1 MAAYRRILVATDFS
15 AAADLALDEAI
26 RIAAEMRATLAIL
39 HVYQLPLSE
48 WQRPGVV
55 RRDHR
60 HRSYAERKV
69 SRRLLRAWRTHITAT
84 PILEQG
90 APDLKIVEVAER
102 EGADLIVMGTRGPTQ
117 RLILGSVAARV
128 VANAPCAVLTICTRL
143 AAARREESE
152 LKPTRRREVVAALG
166 GSEAWS

>member
-1 MAAYRRILVATDFS
+1 MAAYRRVLVATDFS

-26 RIAAEMRATLAIL
+26 RIAAEMRATLVVL
-39 HVYQLPLSE
+39 HVDHLPLPA
-48 WQRPGVV
+48 WRRQGVAGRTQR
-55 RRDHR
+55 D
-60 HRSYAERKV
+60 RSDAERKL
-69 SRRLLRAWRTHITAT
+69 SRRLLRAWRTHIAAT

-102 EGADLIVMGTRGPTQ
+102 EGADLIVMGTRGPTE

-128 VANAPCAVLTICTRL
+128 VANAPCAVLTMCTRR
-143 AAARREESE
+143 AAARRVENE
-152 LKPTRRREVVAALG
+152 LKPTGRGVAASLG